1 MDKDPSPVNEL
12 LERRVS
18 LMHELAASLEL
29 AQAAILHSDAGRLSV
44 QTQRQQELCEHLRG
58 LVPELAPGQ
67 ASQAARAARSVARTQ
82 LPGTEALNPAR
93 QRQRA
98 LLIEG
103 LEIETRVADLN
114 RAYGSLLRRARR
126 TVDIFCRVLANSGV
140 TYHPPAPQSPAAI
153 EESRG

>member
-12 LERRVS
+12 LERRVT

-29 AQAAILHSDAGRLSV
+29 AQVAILHSDARRLSV
-44 QTQRQQELCEHLRG
+44 QTQRQQELCEELRR
-58 LVPELAPGQ
+58 LVPELVPGH
-67 ASQAARAARSVARTQ
+67 AFPVAKTARSVARTH
-82 LPGTEALNPAR
+82 LGETEALSPAR

-98 LLIEG
+98 LLTEW

-140 TYHPPAPQSPAAI
+140 TYLPPAPQSPAAV
-153 EESRG
+153 EDSRG